1 MPVTATTS
9 NLLNLGAPYSP
20 ALVSPVS
27 GADTSGNVALS
38 GSYAGPW
45 FIMEQG
51 LIINYHRIPYAEL
64 SSTVMSLSSST
75 IGYRNTQS
83 VLACEV
89 IAWHS
94 GKKDWS
100 RYSTSA
106 AVQPQ
111 TFQILAVSSDT
122 RGNSYGALTASDLG
136 PMGTIVTKTPYYF
149 REPWNDL
156 SGHYEAEQQC
166 TGATYF
172 SYGPSGGTPG
182 ETGMVRQTAYNDDWD
197 QSWVPR
203 PNRGTLLSEQNV
215 RSEYDLVYSIPGQ
228 YATSKESVW
237 MLTNVINQLGQATT
251 YSLLYSV
258 PGVWNAEKTWAE
270 HNTGCSKYYVG
281 AHQY

>member
-1 MPVTATTS
+1 MPITATTS
-9 NLLNLGAPYSP
+9 NLLNVGPPYYP
-20 ALVSPVS
+20 ALVSPAS
-27 GADTSGNVALS
+27 GADTSGVVPLS
-38 GSYAGPW
+38 ATYSGPH
-45 FIMEQG
+45 FVMEQG
-51 LIINYHRIPYAEL
+51 LIINYHRIPYG
-64 SSTVMSLSSST
+64 SLSTIDISLSGST
-75 IGYRNTQS
+75 ITYRNTQS

-89 IAWHS
+89 IAYHRA
-94 GKKDWS
+94 KKDWG

-203 PNRGTLLSEQNV
+203 PNRGTLLSEQDV
-215 RSEYDLVYSIPGQ
+215 RSEYDWIYSIPGQ

-237 MLTNVINQLGQATT
+237 ILTQVINQLGFAI
-251 YSLLYSV
+251 SLELLYSI
-258 PGVWNAEKTWAE
+258 PGVWNAEKTWAL
-270 HNTGCSKYYVG
+270 HNTGCSRYYPG
-281 AHQY
+281 AHKY